1 MFLQRAFTACKSLL
15 SRRPPDH
22 DLNAEA
28 RVILQRVRELMEL
41 TPVVPLASCGPES
54 TATLD
59 SATSLAAAEPYG
71 EKSYAEDTH

>member
-1 MFLQRAFTACKSLL
+1 MFLQRAFTTCKSFL

-41 TPVVPLASCGPES
+41 TPVAPLAPCGPES
-54 TATLD
+54 TATPE
-59 SATSLAAAEPYG
+59 SATSLAATDPYG
-71 EKSYAEDTH
+71 ERSYAKDTH